1 MIIKARDILNIVD
14 SKTYNI
20 NISNIDF
27 NNNYFVKSINDING
41 FIEFYYDESDSLF
54 MHYDL
59 ECSIVCPGS
68 NTPCDVCF
76 NEHYI
81 DDEKI
86 SFDENDDAFYIED
99 ACDIAEIVKSIILPL
114 IPLKSESLND
124 SLHIE
129 GDGWTITSEK
139 EYAKIQK
146 NKEDP
151 RLSILKNY
159 KEDK

>member
-1 MIIKARDILNIVD
+1 MIIKHRDLINIAD
-14 SKTYNI
+14 SKRYDI
-20 NISNIDF
+20 H
-27 NNNYFVKSINDING
+27 INDIFFENDILVKEISNVEG
-41 FIEFYYDESDSLF
+41 YLEFYYDESDSLF